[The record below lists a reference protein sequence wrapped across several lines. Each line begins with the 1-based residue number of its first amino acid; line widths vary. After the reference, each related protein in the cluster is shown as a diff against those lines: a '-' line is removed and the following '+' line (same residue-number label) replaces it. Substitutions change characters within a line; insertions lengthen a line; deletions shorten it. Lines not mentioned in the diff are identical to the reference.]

1 MTNSI
6 FLDLDIR
13 RLTIGD
19 VLARRA
25 HELGEKTY
33 MTCVPTGRSYSYADI
48 NRISDR
54 WANALIARGIGKGAH
69 VAVMMENCPEQLL
82 LYFAIGKI
90 GGVCVP
96 INTAARG
103 RLLAYYLQLADVTA
117 LFADVAL
124 LDRVADISDQVPLLS
139 QIFGARTHPDAKAT
153 ASLPGLQDLADLDQ
167 DPDESP
173 CNLGGFSDPGFIAFT
188 SGTTGPSKAILI
200 TQAGMMLGALN
211 YARSYGY
218 AESDTY
224 YICLPLFHAS
234 AVRAAAYLMLMA
246 GGSIALARWF
256 SVSRF
261 WSEVRASGATTFNL
275 LGSMVNFLW
284 NAPPS
289 ADETEHSVRFCRMAP
304 VPHFA
309 RGFEDRFNL
318 RIVSAYGLTDV
329 GIPAAYTLDH
339 PREKLGSCGKPR
351 EGWQVKILDEDDF
364 EVPQGEA
371 GEICLRCDVPWHTA
385 SGYYKMPE
393 ETLKMTRNGWYHTG
407 DRGYLDED
415 GFLFFADRK
424 KDALRRRGENISA
437 WEVEQILQRHPAVR
451 EVAIYAVKAETS
463 EDEVA
468 ASVVLNAGV
477 QASESEIVEFCRR
490 NMAYFMVPRFVQFVD
505 ALPMTP
511 TQKVEKAKLRAR
523 AAEFPDSLWDRE
535 KAGITIGR

>member
-1 MTNSI
+1 MSNSR
-6 FLDLDIR
+6 FLDHDIR
-13 RLTIGD
+13 DLTIGG
-19 VLARRA
+19 VLASKARD
-25 HELGEKTY
+25 LGTKTY
-33 MTCVPTGRSYSYADI
+33 MTCVPTGRVYSYADI
-48 NRISDR
+48 DRISNR
-54 WANALIARGIGKGAH
+54 WANALIARGIGQGAH

-90 GGVCVP
+90 GAVCVP
-96 INTAARG
+96 VNTAARG
-103 RLLAYYLQLADVTA
+103 ELLAYYLQLADVTA
-117 LFADVAL
+117 AFVDVSL
-124 LDRVADISDQVPLLS
+124 MDRVTDVLAQTPLLTQVFS
-139 QIFGARTHPDAKAT
+139 TGTQPDMHTVARLAGMK
-153 ASLPGLQDLADLDQ
+153 DLADLDR
-167 DPDESP
+167 DPDETP
-173 CNLGGFSDPGFIAFT
+173 VNLPRFSDPSFIAFT

-200 TQAGMMLGALN
+200 SQAGMMLGALN

-218 AESDTY
+218 SASDTY

-246 GGSIALARWF
+246 GGSIALARRF

-275 LGSMVNFLW
+275 LGSMVNFIW
-284 NAPPS
+284 NTPFSP
-289 ADETEHSVRFCRMAP
+289 DETAHNVRFCRMAP

-309 RGFEDRFNL
+309 SGFEDRFGL

-364 EVPQGEA
+364 EVPQGEP
-371 GEICLRCDVPWHTA
+371 GEICLRCDVPWHTS

-393 ETLKMTRNGWYHTG
+393 ETLKMVRNGWYHTG
-407 DRGYLDED
+407 DRGFLDED

-437 WEVEQILQRHPAVR
+437 WEVEQIIQRHPAIR
-451 EVAIYAVKAETS
+451 EVAIYAVKAETA

-468 ASVVLNAGV
+468 ASIVLNDSAGM
-477 QASESEIVEFCRR
+477 SEAEVVDFCRQ
-490 NMAYFMVPRFVQFVD
+490 NMAYFMVPRFIQFLD
-505 ALPMTP
+505 ELPMTP
-511 TQKVEKAKLRAR
+511 TQKVEKAKLRAL
-523 AAEFPDSLWDRE
+523 AVESPNSLWDRE